1 MSDTAIFILL
11 STKDLGSNGHLP
23 GDTRQL
29 RQHLD
34 NQERAVHLE
43 TILDAPLD
51 EKPSSLLLNSGSIL
65 TVLPCGADTTAALV
79 GGLMARIHEFICA
92 YPNMGRFVLAGA
104 DVDRLVAPAQFLQK
118 AGYAV
123 TILGPD
129 RSRLD
134 AVRFACDDVAT
145 WSSRGGNRDSS
156 RDSSRD
162 SKDSRDSR
170 EDKSSQLDP
179 YDVLVEEVTKG
190 REKGKRVLLTSLKQ
204 RMRRRLRRFDETRL
218 KDLDGKPMKKF
229 KDFIEDAV
237 RRDLIQ
243 LVDRGN
249 RSQVLLP
256 GEDIPGEE
264 DDDQDQDQDQDSNG
278 DEKDSSGDPL
288 LDAVDTPEDSE
299 PKPLTEKDFDVGSI
313 NEDADAPSKD
323 FVVFLE
329 NTLPDSGMTLPDLL
343 SALAEAQE
351 KGSLQLGN
359 RELKTQLQ
367 NAFYNELLEPV
378 DKESPTKYLVV
389 DDWRDIIEFL

>member
-1 MSDTAIFILL
+1 MSDAAIFILL

-43 TILDAPLD
+43 TVLDAPLE

-65 TVLPCGADTTAALV
+65 TVLPTGSDVTSTLV
-79 GGLMARIHEFICA
+79 GGFMARLHEFICA
-92 YPNMGRFVLAGA
+92 YPNMSRFVLAGA
-104 DVDRLVAPAQFLQK
+104 EVDRLVAPAQFLQK

-134 AVRFACDDVAT
+134 AVRHACDDVVT
-145 WSSRGGNRDSS
+145 WSGRGGNRD
-156 RDSSRD
+156 RDTKDRDKDKD
-162 SKDSRDSR
+162 SK

-179 YDVLVEEVTKG
+179 YEVLVEEVTKG
-190 REKGKRVLLTSLKQ
+190 RQKNQRVLLTSLKQ

-249 RSQVLLP
+249 KSQVLLP
-256 GEDIPGEE
+256 GEDIPPEE
-264 DDDQDQDQDQDSNG
+264 DKDDEESNKNGSRDQ
-278 DEKDSSGDPL
+278 EKDESGDPL
-288 LDAVDTPEDSE
+288 LDTVDSPEE
-299 PKPLTEKDFDVGSI
+299 NEEKPLTEKDFDVGSI

-329 NTLPDSGMTLPDLL
+329 NTLPESGMTLPEILDAL
-343 SALAEAQE
+343 SEAQE
-351 KGSLQLGN
+351 KGALQLSN

-367 NAFYNELLEPV
+367 HAFYNELLEPA